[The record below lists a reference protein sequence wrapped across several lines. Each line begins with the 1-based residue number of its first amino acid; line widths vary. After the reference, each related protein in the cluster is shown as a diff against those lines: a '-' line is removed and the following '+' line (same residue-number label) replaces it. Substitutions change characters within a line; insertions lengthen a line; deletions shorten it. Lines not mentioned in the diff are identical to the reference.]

1 MFARFL
7 GQDPIEKKKPSDLGY
22 TNLFEARSHVPRLA
36 AALCPVHASRAWS
49 GQPASFSLCY
59 ISFVMTVRA
68 CRCQIKLRNK
78 FRRASKRLQPRPF
91 PRCSMAT
98 GSAIRLRSAAQVTP
112 RPPPFIQAHNR
123 LRFRIAGAG
132 CEQRQAPRSVGVPP
146 TALMRPTAH
155 RISRLFVTGGQS
167 KYVEELDRNY
177 LEYRQM
183 MREFADASQVRKTTM
198 MTRLMQVRNGVG
210 ALESPP
216 STLASTLC
224 VPRTSFGD
232 ASCWPCTERHASSP
246 QRQEGI
252 SWTG

>member
-1 MFARFL
+1 M
-7 GQDPIEKKKPSDLGY
+7 
-22 TNLFEARSHVPRLA
+22 
-36 AALCPVHASRAWS
+36 
-49 GQPASFSLCY
+49 
-59 ISFVMTVRA
+59 
-68 CRCQIKLRNK
+68 
-78 FRRASKRLQPRPF
+78 
-91 PRCSMAT
+91 
-98 GSAIRLRSAAQVTP
+98 
-112 RPPPFIQAHNR
+112 
-123 LRFRIAGAG
+123 
-132 CEQRQAPRSVGVPP
+132 PP